1 MSSEHAGATPRGEA
15 QIRPAKSGTIRASSM
30 MAPTEHQLLAS
41 RSNYEILTSGATS
54 ASTYSLASSL
64 RASIRKKRA
73 QHQQEEKMRRDRM
86 KRALEMLADVL
97 PPNMPRSPTIVK
109 GKPKTSNRAET
120 VEQAIE
126 YINLLHAK
134 LNNDVNINFSH

>member
-1 MSSEHAGATPRGEA
+1 MGSKHTGAASRGEA
-15 QIRPAKSGTIRASSM
+15 QVRSANSGTIRASSTT
-30 MAPTEHQLLAS
+30 AFTEHQLLAS
-41 RSNYEILTSGATS
+41 KSNYEILTCGATS

-64 RASIRKKRA
+64 RASIGKKRA

-86 KRALEMLADVL
+86 KRALEMLAAVL

-109 GKPKTSNRAET
+109 GKSTNSNRAET

-126 YINLLHAK
+126 YINLLHAR
-134 LNNDVNINFSH
+134 LNNDVNINFRH